1 MTAPSA
7 IRPTVRRVPAGTFML
22 VATWVVASLEG
33 LRPRRARRH
42 RPRDPGQPHFY
53 AFAVPAL
60 AGAVAAGVVPR
71 ARTVTV

>member
-22 VATWVVASLEG
+22 VTAWVVASLEG

-42 RPRDPGQPHFY
+42 RPRDPGRPHFY